1 MKTIYLCFWYLLF
14 LGVMRRKK
22 LFLIVISVLVGIL
35 FVLPLIGFGILKW
48 AILPPERLTPLV
60 VEKTNEFIEA
70 HLECERVELTYF
82 ETYPYLGVKL
92 TNGRLISPLAKD
104 SLVDEAELMIPSDS
118 LLSFKKAIVVFNP
131 TDYLFSGKITIPRV
145 ILDSIRFYG
154 YVNEEGRA
162 NWEIYQSELDS
173 TESASSSPLPK
184 IDLQQVHITNGHFVY
199 NDRQQDLYTEMDGFF
214 LHLNGLLTQRG
225 NKLDVETGSSSI
237 VFESPSY
244 SLANKL
250 ALRFKGRLLL
260 ADGLRRIAL
269 RDAELLVNKLPF
281 TADGFLVPAT
291 GDKPSRIDMS
301 FGLKVSDMNDL
312 LSFVPDE
319 YFKDRDKTLAKGR
332 IILEGDIRGELG
344 DSIVPTVNLC
354 CKIEDGSYHIKGVE
368 QGIDTLRMDV
378 DLHLNGAYPDSS
390 FISLEELTLKGLNTS
405 MTMSGEIRD
414 IWNNPA
420 INARMQ
426 GQVDFTRLAK
436 EFLNPDTL
444 LLEGIL
450 MADLST
456 VFKVDDIVN
465 SRFAKVKSS
474 GNLNVERFKLYSN
487 PLDVD
492 MYMAGASLFVG
503 STERESKYLDAK
515 GLLSANLSIDTLN
528 IKYKDDISTNI
539 GGLKMVA
546 NTTPV
551 VDTSA
556 VIPMTAGLEFDHL
569 RTKLPDSTW
578 MVAGKTVFKGGI
590 KASATDKRIP
600 TAAATISV
608 DTLKYIMVSLR
619 TGMVLTESEFILEAL
634 PYREAMRQQWQ
645 RRVAAGDTLRSR
657 GVGTRRNRGQRT
669 QVDSVASSN
678 SVLRQWEARG
688 QVHFKQ
694 LRGFSRLFPLP
705 MRVDGTNVKFNTNNM
720 TLSNARVHLGNSDL
734 TLSGEISGIRRA
746 MLRGGKLKANF
757 GLESDLIDCNQLML
771 AISKGVQFSDQLTSN
786 SIGAFT
792 EDSLATL
799 DTSHILEQSVDSV
812 PEDTI
817 SQLFMVPKFLDL
829 TLHTNAKRIDFKDL
843 NLENVKGEVVVRDQ
857 SINLSDLCMSSNIGS
872 GDLTMVYTAKTRRGA
887 TMGFELS
894 MDDILVERLIGLFP
908 AIDTL
913 VPMLRSFEGVVDCQM
928 TATCKTDSTMSVL
941 LPSVNASCYLSGRNM
956 VLLDGETFTEISKTL
971 MFKNKKRNMIDSI
984 AVDLAIHNNK
994 IEVFPFLV
1002 EMDRY
1007 KVAVGGTHNL
1017 DMTFDYHLSV
1027 LKSPV
1032 PFKLGIDIKGN
1043 LDDFKFKIVKCKYKD
1058 FLKPAKQAELDS
1070 TRRNVREEIRDAI
1083 RQQIREAAPE
1093 LGNSL
1098 SEIHPHTHNHVEEST

>member
-1 MKTIYLCFWYLLF
+1 MVRIRKILL
-14 LGVMRRKK
+14 V
-22 LFLIVISVLVGIL
+22 VVSVLVGI
-35 FVLPLIGFGILKW
+35 FFILPLIGVGILKW
-48 AILPPERLTPLV
+48 AVLPPEKLTPLV

-92 TNGRLISPLAKD
+92 TNGRLISHQAED
-104 SLVDEAELMIPSDS
+104 SIEHQEDLMIPSDS

-131 TDYLFSGKITIPRV
+131 TDYLFSGKVTIPRV
-145 ILDSIRFYG
+145 IMDSIRFYG
-154 YVNEEGRA
+154 YVNEEGKA
-162 NWEIYQSELDS
+162 NWEIYQSEMDS
-173 TESASSSPLPK
+173 VDESSSSPLPK

-199 NDRQQDLYTEMDGFF
+199 DDRQQDLYTAIDGFF
-214 LHLNGLLTQRG
+214 LHIDGLLTQRG

-237 VFESPSY
+237 VFRSPSY

-250 ALRFKGRLLL
+250 ALRFRGRLLL
-260 ADGLRRIAL
+260 ADGLRRIGL
-269 RDAELLVNKLPF
+269 RDAELLVNNLPF
-281 TADGFLVPAT
+281 TADGFMVPAT
-291 GDKPSRIDMS
+291 EDNPSRIDMT

-312 LSFVPDE
+312 LHFIPDE
-319 YFKDRDKTLAKGR
+319 YFKDRDKTLAEGR

-354 CKIEDGSYHIKGVE
+354 CKIEDGSYHVKGIE

-390 FISLEELTLKGLNTS
+390 YVSLEELTLIGLNTS
-405 MTMSGEIRD
+405 LTMSGEVRD
-414 IWNNPA
+414 IWRNPA
-420 INARMQ
+420 IRAEMN

-444 LLEGIL
+444 LLEGTV

-474 GNLNVERFKLYSN
+474 GNLTVDRFKAFSK
-487 PLDVD
+487 PLGVD
-492 MYMAGASLFVG
+492 MYIAGANLFVG
-503 STERESKYLDAK
+503 STENESKYLNAK
-515 GLLSANLSIDTLN
+515 GLLSANLSVDTLN
-528 IKYKDDISTNI
+528 IKYKDEISTNI
-539 GGLKMVA
+539 GRLKMVA

-551 VDTSA
+551 IDTTA

-578 MVAGKTVFKGGI
+578 MVAGKTVLKGGI
-590 KASATDKRIP
+590 KASSTDKRIP
-600 TAAATISV
+600 MAGATISV
-608 DTLKYIMVSLR
+608 DTLKYILIPLR
-619 TGMVLTESEFILEAL
+619 TGMVLTESQFSLEAL
-634 PYREAMRQQWQ
+634 PYRQAIRQQRE
-645 RRVAAGDTLRSR
+645 RRVAAGDTLRR
-657 GVGTRRNRGQRT
+657 RTQTTRRANRQRS

-678 SVLRQWEARG
+678 SILRQWEARG
-688 QVHFKQ
+688 QVRFKQ
-694 LRGFSRLFPLP
+694 LRGFSRLFPIP
-705 MRVDGTNVKFNTNNM
+705 MYIDETSVKFNTNNM
-720 TLSNARVHLGNSDL
+720 TLSGARLHLGKSDF
-734 TLSGEISGIRRA
+734 TLSGELSDIRRA

-757 GLESDLIDCNQLML
+757 ELESDLIDCNQLML
-771 AISKGVQFSDQLTSN
+771 AIGKGLQFSDQLASN
-786 SIGAFT
+786 SVGAFS
-792 EDSLATL
+792 EDSISVLETDHLLANT
-799 DTSHILEQSVDSV
+799 VDSV
-812 PEDTI
+812 ATDSI
-817 SQLFMVPKFLDL
+817 SQLFVVPKFLDL
-829 TLHTNAKRIDFKDL
+829 TLHTNAKKIDFKDL
-843 NLENVKGEVVVRDQ
+843 KLEDVKGEVVIRDQ

-872 GDLTMVYTAKTRRGA
+872 GDLTMVYTTKTDQEA

-894 MDDILVERLIGLFP
+894 LNDILVERLISLFP
-908 AIDTL
+908 DIDTL
-913 VPMLRSFEGVVDCQM
+913 VPMLRSFEGMVDCQM
-928 TATCKTDSTMSVL
+928 TATCKADSTMSVL
-941 LPSVNASCYLSGRNM
+941 LPSVNASCYLSGKNM

-984 AVDLAIHNNK
+984 AVDLAIHDNK

-1070 TRRNVREEIRDAI
+1070 TRRNVREEIRETI
-1083 RQQIREAAPE
+1083 RKQIREAAPE

-1098 SEIHPHTHNHVEEST
+1098 SEIHPHTHGHVEEST

>member
-1 MKTIYLCFWYLLF
+1 MVRIRKILL
-14 LGVMRRKK
+14 V
-22 LFLIVISVLVGIL
+22 VVSVLVGI
-35 FVLPLIGFGILKW
+35 FFILPLIGVGILKW
-48 AILPPERLTPLV
+48 AVLPPEKLTPLV

-92 TNGRLISPLAKD
+92 TNGRLISHQAED
-104 SLVDEAELMIPSDS
+104 SIEHQEDLMIPSDS

-131 TDYLFSGKITIPRV
+131 TDYLFSGKVTIPRV
-145 ILDSIRFYG
+145 IMDSIRFYG
-154 YVNEEGRA
+154 YVNEEGKA
-162 NWEIYQSELDS
+162 NWEIYQSEMDS
-173 TESASSSPLPK
+173 VDESSSSPLPK

-199 NDRQQDLYTEMDGFF
+199 DDRQQDLYTAIDGFF
-214 LHLNGLLTQRG
+214 LHINGLLTQRG

-237 VFESPSY
+237 VFRSPSY

-260 ADGLRRIAL
+260 ADGLRRIGL
-269 RDAELLVNKLPF
+269 RDAELLVNNLPF
-281 TADGFLVPAT
+281 TADGFMVPAT
-291 GDKPSRIDMS
+291 EDNPSRIDMT

-312 LSFVPDE
+312 LHFIPDE
-319 YFKDRDKTLAKGR
+319 YFKDRDKTLAEGR

-354 CKIEDGSYHIKGVE
+354 CKIEDGSYHVKGIE
-368 QGIDTLRMDV
+368 QGIDTLRMDM

-390 FISLEELTLKGLNTS
+390 YVSLEELTLIGLNTS
-405 MTMSGEIRD
+405 LTMSGEVRD
-414 IWNNPA
+414 IWRNPA
-420 INARMQ
+420 IRAEMK

-444 LLEGIL
+444 LLEGTM

-474 GNLNVERFKLYSN
+474 GNLTVDRFKAFSK
-487 PLDVD
+487 PLGVD
-492 MYMAGASLFVG
+492 MYIAGANLFVG
-503 STERESKYLDAK
+503 STENESKYLNAK
-515 GLLSANLSIDTLN
+515 GLLSANLSVDTLN
-528 IKYKDDISTNI
+528 IKYKDEISTNI

-551 VDTSA
+551 IDTTA

-578 MVAGKTVFKGGI
+578 MVAGKTVLKGGI
-590 KASATDKRIP
+590 KASSTDKRIP
-600 TAAATISV
+600 MAGATISV
-608 DTLKYIMVSLR
+608 DTLKYILIPLR
-619 TGMVLTESEFILEAL
+619 TGMVLTESQFSLEAL
-634 PYREAMRQQWQ
+634 PYRQAIRQQRE
-645 RRVAAGDTLRSR
+645 RRIAAGDTLRR
-657 GVGTRRNRGQRT
+657 RTQTTRRANRQRS

-688 QVHFKQ
+688 QVRFKQ
-694 LRGFSRLFPLP
+694 LRGFSRLFPIP
-705 MRVDGTNVKFNTNNM
+705 MYIDETSVKFNTNNM
-720 TLSNARVHLGNSDL
+720 TLSGARLHLGKSDF
-734 TLSGEISGIRRA
+734 TLSGELSDIRRA

-757 GLESDLIDCNQLML
+757 ELESDLIDCNQLML
-771 AISKGVQFSDQLTSN
+771 AIGKGLQFSDQLASN
-786 SIGAFT
+786 SVGAFS
-792 EDSLATL
+792 EDSISVLETDHLLANT
-799 DTSHILEQSVDSV
+799 VDSV
-812 PEDTI
+812 ATDSI
-817 SQLFMVPKFLDL
+817 SQLFVVPKFLDL
-829 TLHTNAKRIDFKDL
+829 TLHTNAKKIDFKDL
-843 NLENVKGEVVVRDQ
+843 KLEDVKGEVVIRDQ

-872 GDLTMVYTAKTRRGA
+872 GDLTMVYTTKTDQEA

-894 MDDILVERLIGLFP
+894 LNDILVERLISLFP
-908 AIDTL
+908 DIDTL
-913 VPMLRSFEGVVDCQM
+913 VPMLRSFEGMVDCQM
-928 TATCKTDSTMSVL
+928 TATCKADSTMSVL
-941 LPSVNASCYLSGRNM
+941 LPSVNASCYLSGKNM

-984 AVDLAIHNNK
+984 AVDLAIHDNK

-1043 LDDFKFKIVKCKYKD
+1043 LGDFKFKIVKCKYKD
-1058 FLKPAKQAELDS
+1058 FLKPTKQAELDS
-1070 TRRNVREEIRDAI
+1070 TRRNVREEIRETI
-1083 RQQIREAAPE
+1083 RKQIREAAPE

-1098 SEIHPHTHNHVEEST
+1098 SEIHPHTHGHVEEST

>member
-1 MKTIYLCFWYLLF
+1 MVRIRKILL
-14 LGVMRRKK
+14 V
-22 LFLIVISVLVGIL
+22 VVSVLVGI
-35 FVLPLIGFGILKW
+35 FFILPLIGVGILKW
-48 AILPPERLTPLV
+48 AVLPPEKLTPLV

-92 TNGRLISPLAKD
+92 TNGRLISHQAED
-104 SLVDEAELMIPSDS
+104 SIEHQEDLMIPSDS

-131 TDYLFSGKITIPRV
+131 TDYLFSGKVTIPRV
-145 ILDSIRFYG
+145 IMDSIRFYG
-154 YVNEEGRA
+154 YVNEEGKA
-162 NWEIYQSELDS
+162 NWEIYQSEMDS
-173 TESASSSPLPK
+173 VDESSSSPLPK

-199 NDRQQDLYTEMDGFF
+199 DDRQQDLYTAIDGFF
-214 LHLNGLLTQRG
+214 LHIDGLLTQRG

-237 VFESPSY
+237 VFRSPSY

-260 ADGLRRIAL
+260 ADGLRRIGL
-269 RDAELLVNKLPF
+269 RDAELLVNNLPF
-281 TADGFLVPAT
+281 TADGFMVQAT
-291 GDKPSRIDMS
+291 EDNPSRIDMT

-312 LSFVPDE
+312 LHFIPDE
-319 YFKDRDKTLAKGR
+319 YFKDRDKTLAEGR

-354 CKIEDGSYHIKGVE
+354 CKIEDGSYHVKGIE

-390 FISLEELTLKGLNTS
+390 YVSLEELTLIGLNTS
-405 MTMSGEIRD
+405 LTMSGEVRD
-414 IWNNPA
+414 IWRNPA
-420 INARMQ
+420 IRAEMK

-444 LLEGIL
+444 LLEGTV

-474 GNLNVERFKLYSN
+474 GNLTVDRFKAFSK
-487 PLDVD
+487 PLGVD
-492 MYMAGASLFVG
+492 MYIAGANLFVG
-503 STERESKYLDAK
+503 STENESKYLNAK
-515 GLLSANLSIDTLN
+515 GLLSANLSVDTLN
-528 IKYKDDISTNI
+528 IKYKDEISTNI
-539 GGLKMVA
+539 GRLKMVA

-551 VDTSA
+551 IDTTA

-578 MVAGKTVFKGGI
+578 MVAGKTVLKGGI
-590 KASATDKRIP
+590 KASSTDKRIP
-600 TAAATISV
+600 MAGATISV
-608 DTLKYIMVSLR
+608 DTLKYILIPLR
-619 TGMVLTESEFILEAL
+619 TGMVLTESQFSLEAL
-634 PYREAMRQQWQ
+634 PYRQAIRQQRE
-645 RRVAAGDTLRSR
+645 RRIAAGDTLRR
-657 GVGTRRNRGQRT
+657 RTQTTRRANRQRS

-688 QVHFKQ
+688 QVRFKQ
-694 LRGFSRLFPLP
+694 LRGFSRLFPIP
-705 MRVDGTNVKFNTNNM
+705 MYIDETSVNFNTNNM
-720 TLSNARVHLGNSDL
+720 TLSGVRLHLGKSDL
-734 TLSGEISGIRRA
+734 TLSGELSGIRRA

-757 GLESDLIDCNQLML
+757 ELESDLIDCNQLML
-771 AISKGVQFSDQLTSN
+771 AIGKGLQFSDQLASN
-786 SIGAFT
+786 SVGAFS
-792 EDSLATL
+792 EDSISVLETDQLLANT
-799 DTSHILEQSVDSV
+799 VDSV
-812 PEDTI
+812 ATDSI
-817 SQLFMVPKFLDL
+817 SQLFVVPKFLDL
-829 TLHTNAKRIDFKDL
+829 TLHTNAKKIDFKDL
-843 NLENVKGEVVVRDQ
+843 KLEDVKGEVVIRDQ

-872 GDLTMVYTAKTRRGA
+872 GDLTMVYTTKTDQEA

-894 MDDILVERLIGLFP
+894 LNDILVERLISLFP
-908 AIDTL
+908 DIDTL
-913 VPMLRSFEGVVDCQM
+913 VPMLRSFEGMVDCQM
-928 TATCKTDSTMSVL
+928 TATCKADSTMSVL
-941 LPSVNASCYLSGRNM
+941 LPSVNASCYLSGKNM

-984 AVDLAIHNNK
+984 AVDLAIHDNK

-1070 TRRNVREEIRDAI
+1070 TRRNVREEIRETI
-1083 RQQIREAAPE
+1083 RKQIREAAPE

-1098 SEIHPHTHNHVEEST
+1098 SEIHPHTHGHVEEST

>member
-1 MKTIYLCFWYLLF
+1 MVRIRKILL
-14 LGVMRRKK
+14 V
-22 LFLIVISVLVGIL
+22 VVSVLVGI
-35 FVLPLIGFGILKW
+35 FFILPLIGVGILKW
-48 AILPPERLTPLV
+48 AVLPPEKLTPLV

-92 TNGRLISPLAKD
+92 TNGRLISHQAED
-104 SLVDEAELMIPSDS
+104 SIEHQEDLMIPSDS

-131 TDYLFSGKITIPRV
+131 TDYLFSGKVTIPRV
-145 ILDSIRFYG
+145 IMDSIRFYG
-154 YVNEEGRA
+154 YVNEEGKA
-162 NWEIYQSELDS
+162 NWEIYQSEMDS
-173 TESASSSPLPK
+173 VDESSSSPLPK

-199 NDRQQDLYTEMDGFF
+199 DDRQQDLYTAIDGFF
-214 LHLNGLLTQRG
+214 LHIDGLLTQRG

-237 VFESPSY
+237 VFRSPSY

-260 ADGLRRIAL
+260 ADGLRRIGL
-269 RDAELLVNKLPF
+269 RDAELLVNNLPF
-281 TADGFLVPAT
+281 TADGFMVPAT
-291 GDKPSRIDMS
+291 EDNPSRIDMT

-312 LSFVPDE
+312 LHFIPDE
-319 YFKDRDKTLAKGR
+319 YFKDRDKTLAEGR

-354 CKIEDGSYHIKGVE
+354 CKIEDGSYHVKGIE

-390 FISLEELTLKGLNTS
+390 YVSLEELTLIGLNTS
-405 MTMSGEIRD
+405 LTMSGEVRD
-414 IWNNPA
+414 IWRNPA
-420 INARMQ
+420 IRAEMK

-444 LLEGIL
+444 LLEGTV

-474 GNLNVERFKLYSN
+474 GNLTVDRFKAFSK
-487 PLDVD
+487 PLGVD
-492 MYMAGASLFVG
+492 MYIAGANLFVG
-503 STERESKYLDAK
+503 STENESKYLNAK
-515 GLLSANLSIDTLN
+515 GLLSANLSVDTLN
-528 IKYKDDISTNI
+528 IKYKDEISTNI
-539 GGLKMVA
+539 GRLKMVA

-551 VDTSA
+551 IDTTA

-578 MVAGKTVFKGGI
+578 MVAGKTVLKGGI
-590 KASATDKRIP
+590 KASSTDKRIP
-600 TAAATISV
+600 MAGATISV
-608 DTLKYIMVSLR
+608 DTLKYILIPLR
-619 TGMVLTESEFILEAL
+619 TGMVLTESQFSLEAL
-634 PYREAMRQQWQ
+634 PYRQAIRQQRE
-645 RRVAAGDTLRSR
+645 RRIAAGDTLRR
-657 GVGTRRNRGQRT
+657 RTQTTRRANRQRS

-688 QVHFKQ
+688 QVRFKQ
-694 LRGFSRLFPLP
+694 LRGFSRLFPIP
-705 MRVDGTNVKFNTNNM
+705 MYIDETSVNFNTNNM
-720 TLSNARVHLGNSDL
+720 TLSGVRLHLGKSDL
-734 TLSGEISGIRRA
+734 TLSGELSGIRRA

-757 GLESDLIDCNQLML
+757 ELESDLIDCNQLML
-771 AISKGVQFSDQLTSN
+771 AIGKGLQFSDQLASN
-786 SIGAFT
+786 SVGAFS
-792 EDSLATL
+792 EDSISVLETDQLLANT
-799 DTSHILEQSVDSV
+799 VDSV
-812 PEDTI
+812 ATDSI
-817 SQLFMVPKFLDL
+817 SQLFVVPKFLDL
-829 TLHTNAKRIDFKDL
+829 TLHTNAKKIDFKDL
-843 NLENVKGEVVVRDQ
+843 KLEDVKGEVVIRDQ

-872 GDLTMVYTAKTRRGA
+872 GDLTMVYTTKTDQEA

-894 MDDILVERLIGLFP
+894 LNDILVERLISLFP
-908 AIDTL
+908 DIDTL
-913 VPMLRSFEGVVDCQM
+913 VPMLRSFEGMVDCQM
-928 TATCKTDSTMSVL
+928 TATCKADSTMSVL
-941 LPSVNASCYLSGRNM
+941 LPSVNASCYLSGKNM

-984 AVDLAIHNNK
+984 AVDLAIHDNK

-1070 TRRNVREEIRDAI
+1070 TRRNVREEIRETI
-1083 RQQIREAAPE
+1083 RKQIREAAPE

-1098 SEIHPHTHNHVEEST
+1098 SEIHPHTHGHVEEST